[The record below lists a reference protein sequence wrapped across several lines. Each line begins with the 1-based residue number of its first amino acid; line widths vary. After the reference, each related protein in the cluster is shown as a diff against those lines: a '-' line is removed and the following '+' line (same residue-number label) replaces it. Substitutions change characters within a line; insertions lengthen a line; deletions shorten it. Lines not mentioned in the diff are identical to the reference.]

1 MVEDEEIVAKMY
13 HLEIPLFWIK
23 INVLIG
29 ETCKEAAKLNDFT
42 EKAVENYSDDM
53 YGAFVYSHEDNLYAI
68 LLAEDAG
75 IDTVSH
81 ECFHAVMEILHRVGL
96 KYSEDSEKSFA
107 YSLGY
112 LTKEVWNFKQSYEEE
127 FKAVRHDSDN

>member
-1 MVEDEEIVAKMY
+1 MSDGEEIVARMY
-13 HLEIPLFWIK
+13 YLEIPLFRIK
-23 INVLIG
+23 INILVG

-42 EKAVENYSDDM
+42 EKAIEGWSDNM
-53 YGAFVYSHEDNLYAI
+53 LGAFVFSCEEDLYAI

-75 IDTVSH
+75 IDTVAH
-81 ECFHAVMEILHRVGL
+81 ECFHAIMEILHRVGL
-96 KYSEDSEKSFA
+96 KYSEDSEESFA